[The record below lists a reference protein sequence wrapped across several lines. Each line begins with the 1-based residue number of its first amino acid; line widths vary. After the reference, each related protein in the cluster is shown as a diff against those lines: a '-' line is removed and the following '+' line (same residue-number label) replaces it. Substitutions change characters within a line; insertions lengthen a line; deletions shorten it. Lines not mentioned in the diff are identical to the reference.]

1 MRAGHRCM
9 DKARQRCH
17 ERNDVRVQTFFSEK
31 RTNPP
36 HGGAL
41 TFCSPLLTPLFPP
54 VSCFFCSVF
63 LHSPLFDTSRLCPS
77 ILQLN
82 PVFFPSALSA
92 SPILLHHPL
101 LDLSLTLCLF
111 FFFTFT
117 SSFILSSWKAYAVLP
132 PCLSTQIAPF
142 SGLKSEFVDYARN
155 HFHAS
160 WSQSEALTTEVGKKE
175 RHVTASLLLL
185 MTYI

>member
-1 MRAGHRCM
+1 MSWEKWCESP
-9 DKARQRCH
+9 DI
-17 ERNDVRVQTFFSEK
+17 FFWKKDEPSPW
-31 RTNPP
+31 RSPDFLLSPP
-36 HGGAL
+36 DSSVPS
-41 TFCSPLLTPLFPP
+41 CLLL
-54 VSCFFCSVF
+54 FCSVF

-101 LDLSLTLCLF
+101 LDLSLTLCLIF

-132 PCLSTQIAPF
+132 PCLSTQTPPF